1 MSQRQEKAMD
11 TAIDLDAV
19 LAKFSG
25 DNPSGADLRYDAV
38 YEEIKEA
45 RRAEDPLTTGGSAE
59 PKRSDW
65 DKVVDLAVE
74 ALTTK
79 TKDLQIAVWLTEA
92 LIRTEGFD
100 GFLVGLR
107 ILTGYL
113 ENHWETVYPSI
124 EEGDLEYRIGP
135 LEFMNEKLWV
145 AVKET
150 PVTDP
155 RVSDGYSLLKYE
167 ESRMVGSEQ
176 DLVGLQGNVDE
187 GKRAKRDEMIAEGK
201 LTAEMFNA
209 TVAKSPLAY
218 YESLFEA
225 VTACREQFDAF
236 EKVVDEK
243 FGKNAPRLTEL
254 RKAIEECDQFL
265 KFRVAERRKSE
276 PVASGSEK
284 AGPSAGVGS
293 TRPRGAAAASARG
306 ASASPG
312 GSAGGTRRT
321 GIADTAATEGDLWR
335 EALGILGTSGI
346 KESLALL
353 IAASN
358 SAPSVRERNR
368 LRLLMA
374 KMCLKADRPD
384 LCRPIVE
391 ELHALILELHLEKW
405 ESPLWIAEVLDTL
418 YQSLTTRE
426 PSDEDLARARVL
438 FQQMCTTDV
447 TRAILYKG

>member
-1 MSQRQEKAMD
+1 MG
-11 TAIDLDAV
+11 TVIDLDAV
-19 LAKFSG
+19 LAKLPG
-25 DNPSGADLRYDAV
+25 KNPSGADLRYDAV

-65 DKVVDLAVE
+65 NKVVDLAAK
-74 ALTTK
+74 ALTKK

-92 LIRTEGFD
+92 LIKTEGFD

-113 ENHWETVYPSI
+113 EDHWETVYPSI
-124 EEGDLEYRIGP
+124 EEGDLEYRVGP

-145 AVKET
+145 AVKEA

-167 ESRMVGSEQ
+167 ESRAVGAEK
-176 DLVGLQGNVDE
+176 DLVSQQGNVDE
-187 GKRAKRDEMIAEGK
+187 GKREKRDEMIAEGK
-201 LTAEMFNA
+201 LTAEAFNA
-209 TVAKSPLAY
+209 AVAKSSLAY
-218 YESLFEA
+218 YESLSETVA
-225 VTACREQFDAF
+225 AGRDQFDAF

-243 FGKNAPRLTEL
+243 FGKNAPRLAEL

-276 PVASGSEK
+276 PAASGSDK
-284 AGPSAGVGS
+284 AGAPAGAGSSAA
-293 TRPRGAAAASARG
+293 RGAAAVSSG
-306 ASASPG
+306 ASSG
-312 GSAGGTRRT
+312 GSPVGARRA
-321 GIADTAATEGDLWR
+321 GIADTAAAEDELWR
-335 EALGILGTSGI
+335 EALGILGTAGI

-353 IAASN
+353 IGTSN
-358 SAPSVRERNR
+358 TAPSVRERNR

-374 KMCLKADRPD
+374 RLCLKADRPD
-384 LCRPIVE
+384 LCRPIIE

-418 YQSLTTRE
+418 YQCLTSGE
-426 PSDEDLARARVL
+426 PSDEDLGRARVL
-438 FQQMCTTDV
+438 FQQMCTTDA
-447 TRAILYKG
+447 TRAMLYKG

>member
-1 MSQRQEKAMD
+1 MG

-19 LAKFSG
+19 LAKFPG
-25 DNPSGADLRYDAV
+25 ANPSGADLRYDAV
-38 YEEIKEA
+38 YEVIKEA

-65 DKVVDLAVE
+65 EKVADLAVE

-124 EEGDLEYRIGP
+124 EEGDLEYRVGP

-155 RVSDGYSLLKYE
+155 RVTDGYSLLKYE
-167 ESRMVGSEQ
+167 ESRSVGSEK
-176 DLVGLQGNVDE
+176 DLVSQQGNIDE
-187 GKRAKRDEMIAEGK
+187 GKKAKRDEMVAEGK
-201 LTAEMFNA
+201 LTPELFDAA
-209 TVAKSPLAY
+209 VAKSPFAY
-218 YESLFEA
+218 YESLSEA
-225 VTACREQFDAF
+225 VTASREQFDAF

-243 FGKNAPRLTEL
+243 FGKNAPRLAEL

-276 PVASGSEK
+276 PAASGSEK
-284 AGPSAGVGS
+284 AGRSAGAGS
-293 TRPRGAAAASARG
+293 PPARGSAAASAGG
-306 ASASPG
+306 AGASPG
-312 GSAGGTRRT
+312 GSAGGARRI
-321 GIADTAATEGDLWR
+321 GIADTAAAEDALWR
-335 EALGILGTSGI
+335 EALGILETTGI

-353 IAASN
+353 IATSN
-358 SAPSVRERNR
+358 TAPSVRERNR

-374 KMCLKADRPD
+374 KLCLKADRPD
-384 LCRPIVE
+384 LCRPIIE

-418 YQSLTTRE
+418 YQCLTSRE
-426 PSDEDLARARVL
+426 PSDEDLGRARVL
-438 FQQMCTTDV
+438 FQQMCTTDA
-447 TRAILYKG
+447 TRAMLYKG

>member
-1 MSQRQEKAMD
+1 MGA
-11 TAIDLDAV
+11 AIDLDAV
-19 LAKFSG
+19 LAKLPG
-25 DNPSGADLRYDAV
+25 ENPSGVDLRYDAV

-65 DKVVDLAVE
+65 HKVVDLAVE

-100 GFLVGLR
+100 GFLMGLR

-113 ENHWETVYPSI
+113 EDHWETVYPSI
-124 EEGDLEYRIGP
+124 EEGDLEYRVGP

-155 RVSDGYSLLKYE
+155 RVSDGFSLLKYE
-167 ESRMVGSEQ
+167 ESRAVGSEK
-176 DLVGLQGNVDE
+176 DLVSQQGNVDE
-187 GKRAKRDEMIAEGK
+187 GKRTKRDEMIAEGK
-201 LTAEMFNA
+201 LTAELFNA
-209 TVAKSPLAY
+209 AVAKSPLAY
-218 YESLFEA
+218 YESLSGA
-225 VTACREQFDAF
+225 VTAIRDQFDAF

-243 FGKNAPRLTEL
+243 FGKNAPRLAEL

-265 KFRVAERRKSE
+265 KFRIAERRKSE
-276 PVASGSEK
+276 PADSGSKK
-284 AGPSAGVGS
+284 AGAAG
-293 TRPRGAAAASARG
+293 PPPARGAAAVSGGG
-306 ASASPG
+306 AGASPG
-312 GSAGGTRRT
+312 GSAGGTRRI
-321 GIADTAATEGDLWR
+321 GIADTAAAEDGLWR
-335 EALGILGTSGI
+335 EALGILETAGI

-353 IAASN
+353 IGASN
-358 SAPSVRERNR
+358 TAPSVRERNR

-374 KMCLKADRPD
+374 KLCLKADRPD
-384 LCRPIVE
+384 LCRPIIE
-391 ELHALILELHLEKW
+391 ELHALIQELHLEKW

-418 YQSLTTRE
+418 YQCLTSRE
-426 PSDEDLARARVL
+426 PTDEDLGRARVL
-438 FQQMCTTDV
+438 FQQMCTTDA
-447 TRAILYKG
+447 TRAMLYKG